1 MSKQK
6 DIPTAP
12 DVPTKTRE
20 PMLFAKGGK
29 VKEKKLKRKQI
40 IQELLQ
46 KNILKEHFSG
56 KTKNIRI

>member
-1 MSKQK
+1 MPKKKFNKNVVLSKQK

-29 VKEKKLKRKQI
+29 V
-40 IQELLQ
+40 
-46 KNILKEHFSG
+46 
-56 KTKNIRI
+56 